1 MGNPRWFGA
10 VLGGVALLAMPL
22 SAASGLD
29 RGPVLRRVAAGR
41 GGLSPQAAQATT
53 AYSVEV
59 PLVAHINATA
69 PVDTLVLSAN
79 HPFTITLTAR
89 DPRTGVTGTGLAI
102 PQNDIFGFFSIP
114 ALTGN
119 SSNPEVFIKIID
131 GRAFN
136 SAYWVFYNGLTDLE
150 YTLTVRENGTGR
162 TKTYLKPAGNAACGA
177 QDTSAFP
184 VTAASAAAEK
194 GPLDTE
200 VLNVTSRSSDL
211 RTSID
216 ITNTTNVPITVE
228 YQYSYTCASAAC
240 SPAGHFTRTGLQTFS
255 LNATDSRHFDD
266 FVGSL
271 AAVPGILDAGAEQGS
286 YGTLLVTFRNL
297 PSAQGS
303 EATVQARTYSRVVES
318 DPLKGTVGFA
328 TPASLF
334 AEASRQVLVGTAR
347 DTRSAPG
354 VEGTLSSNVGIR
366 NSDVNGSQ
374 FPGTDR
380 TVTVDLTF
388 YNTSTGQRVG
398 GSVPIVG
405 LRPGE
410 VREISDIWTAGGI
423 PTSVHTVVVF
433 ADVRNATSQTAT
445 IEGYVTIDDV
455 NSKDSSFYE
464 LKCADT
470 VCGQ

>member
-1 MGNPRWFGA
+1 MGNTRRLGA
-10 VLGGVALLAMPL
+10 VLGGIALLAIPL

-29 RGPVLRRVAAGR
+29 RVPVLRRAAPAR
-41 GGLSPQAAQATT
+41 GGVTPQAALASV

-59 PLVAHINATA
+59 PLIAHIDATA
-69 PVDTLVLSAN
+69 AVDTLVLSAA
-79 HPFTITLTAR
+79 HPFTITVTAR
-89 DPRTGVTGTGLAI
+89 DPRTGTTGTGLAI
-102 PQNDIFGFFSIP
+102 PENDIFGFFSIP
-114 ALTGN
+114 AITGN
-119 SSNPEVFIKIID
+119 SSNPEVFVKIID

-136 SAYWVFYNGLTDLE
+136 NAYWVFYNGLTDLE

-184 VTAASAAAEK
+184 VTAASVNAEK
-194 GPLDTE
+194 GPLDLE
-200 VLNVTSRSSDL
+200 ALNTGARSTVL
-211 RTSID
+211 RTSVD

-228 YQYSYTCASAAC
+228 YQYSYTCAAAAC
-240 SPAGHFTRTGLQTFS
+240 SPVGHFTRTGLQTFS

-266 FVGSL
+266 FVASL
-271 AAVPGILDAGAEQGS
+271 GAVTGLLDAGAAQGS

-334 AEASRQVLVGTAR
+334 AEAATTALVGTAR
-347 DTRSAPG
+347 DTRDAPN

-366 NSDVNGSQ
+366 NSDVNGSR

-388 YNTSTGQRVG
+388 YNTATGQRVG

-410 VREISDIWTAGGI
+410 VREVSDLWAAGGI
-423 PTSVHTVVVF
+423 PSSVHTVVVF
-433 ADVRNATSQTAT
+433 ADVRGATSQTAT
-445 IEGYVTIDDV
+445 IEGYITIDDV